1 MSVLQEQIIKL
12 LVFLKTFL
20 NLGNCTAGQYCQGGA
35 ASPVPDDSNVD
46 YPENGP
52 CIVGHYCPEGTLVP
66 VECEVG
72 TLRNI
77 TGMVLSSFRI
87 YYKTFINVYNYIVC
101 NMSKF
106 S

>member
-1 MSVLQEQIIKL
+1 MRFIHVDIPVPDTVIQLW
-12 LVFLKTFL
+12 FFFL

-77 TGMVLSSFRI
+77 TGMLFSSFRT
-87 YYKTFINVYNYIVC
+87 YYKKAFLHCV
-101 NMSKF
+101 
-106 S
+106 